1 MAKNNKNEIIEVE
14 AENVTKE
21 LVAKLDSDDFL
32 TPSQRERINIQESAH
47 TVLCDYLISHVQKA
61 TKQNELMTALE
72 QKFLKSIKSETDEQ
86 LPLIGA
92 LKLYEILS
100 KKQTDT
106 DANILGIY
114 RNNPQI
120 FINVNQEN
128 IKQAEDEKT
137 MSPEDLE
144 RAKGL
149 YAVLQKLENSEF
161 AEKKK

>member
-14 AENVTKE
+14 AENITKE
-21 LVAKLDSDDFL
+21 LVAKLDNDDFL

-72 QKFLKSIKSETDEQ
+72 QKFLKSITSETDEQ